1 MATRMVIL
9 KNMIDAQISV
19 KDPAVGVNRKW
30 QRRGQSL
37 PVPFE
42 QVEQL
47 LWTDGFRRMID
58 QGILYIES
66 MKDKQDLGLE
76 PMEATKP
83 ENIIALSEQ
92 QIKSL
97 LTEAPFT
104 VFKKE
109 ISQLPDTQI
118 DSVIDYAISHQ
129 IVDTAKCQVLKDI
142 TKRDILGAI
151 SRKQQ
156 MEEEDKLEAQRRN
169 AMMAEGR
176 R

>member
-1 MATRMVIL
+1 MARMVIL
-9 KNMIDAQISV
+9 KNMVDAQISV
-19 KDPAVGVNRKW
+19 KDPSVGINRKW

-37 PVPFE
+37 PIPYE

-58 QGILYIES
+58 QGVLYIEN

-97 LTEAPFT
+97 LTETPIT

-118 DSVIDYAISHQ
+118 DSVIDYAINHE
-129 IVDTAKCQVLKDI
+129 IVDSVKCQILKDV

-151 SRKQQ
+151 SRKHKA
-156 MEEEDKLEAQRRN
+156 EEEDKLEAQRR
-169 AMMAEGR
+169 AARTVEGR